1 MTTAV
6 QFVTI
11 FLGAFLAFGLEN
23 YREQR
28 RTRRWVHA
36 YLDHLLADL
45 EPALSQG
52 TTVRDELDATIAA
65 AAAWQQAG
73 QPGGP
78 AALDD
83 ASWERLAEVPTSSAI
98 DLSPVLRTEAIIALP
113 HSLALALADV
123 ERAGRLLELSAVQ
136 LVSQHERDVLPLWYQ
151 RKIPLSPEEARR
163 VAWFQASVAGLARVT
178 DAALL
183 AVRYY
188 LVSYRGN
195 NSGRPV
201 AERAERGSGDTS

>member
-1 MTTAV
+1 MTMAV

-28 RTRRWVHA
+28 RTRRWVYA

-52 TTVRDELDATIAA
+52 RTVRDELDATIAA

-73 QPGGP
+73 RPSGP
-78 AALDD
+78 DELDEP
-83 ASWERLAEVPTSSAI
+83 SWDRLAEVPTSSAI
-98 DLSPVLRTEAIIALP
+98 DLSPVLRTEAITALP
-113 HSLALALADV
+113 NQLALALADV
-123 ERAGRLLELSAVQ
+123 ERAGRLLELSTAQ
-136 LVSQHERDVLPLWYQ
+136 LIGQHERDVLPLWYQ

-163 VAWFQASVAGLARVT
+163 VAWFQTSVASLARIT
-178 DAALL
+178 EEALL

-188 LVSYRGN
+188 LVSYRGQN
-195 NSGRPV
+195 GHQPV
-201 AERAERGSGDTS
+201 AGRRSGDAA